1 LSESKDVR
9 ALRDFG
15 ELDSVDRALL
25 DELQNDA
32 RQTNKALAEKVGVA
46 PSTCLERV
54 RELRT
59 RGVIAGFSARVE
71 PAAVGRP
78 MEAFMSIQQGSAHRA
93 ATETLLEHA
102 AGLPETVR
110 VMALTGTTDF
120 IVHVAVRDME
130 HLRDLVWALI
140 ERREVVR
147 VQSSLVLAK
156 VEGPSLVPLDD

>member
-1 LSESKDVR
+1 
-9 ALRDFG
+9 
-15 ELDSVDRALL
+15 
-25 DELQNDA
+25 
-32 RQTNKALAEKVGVA
+32 
-46 PSTCLERV
+46 V
-54 RELRT
+54 RELRA

-78 MEAFMSIQQGSAHRA
+78 MEAIMSIQQGSAHRA

-156 VEGPSLVPLDD
+156 VEGPNLVPLDD